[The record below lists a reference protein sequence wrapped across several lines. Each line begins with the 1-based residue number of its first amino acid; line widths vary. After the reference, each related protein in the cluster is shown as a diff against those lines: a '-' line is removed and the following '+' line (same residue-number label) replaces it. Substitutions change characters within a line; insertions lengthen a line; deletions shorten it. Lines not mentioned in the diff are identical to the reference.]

1 MSRSISIWHTKN
13 EKDINIDVGNRD
25 LFGTQM
31 SSKQFWSLE
40 ILYDLGIV
48 ELSKLGRIDPIYFSG
63 HLQLSVLEK
72 EIRILENHKAEIDYH
87 RDLVDRWLENLRFCL
102 YTLLETTPKDSIP
115 NLMIG

>member
-13 EKDINIDVGNRD
+13 ERDINVDVGNRD
-25 LFGTQM
+25 LFGTQR

-40 ILYDLGIV
+40 LLQDLGIL
-48 ELSKLGRIDPIYFSG
+48 ELSKLGKIDPIYFSG

-72 EIRILENHKAEIDYH
+72 EIRILENNKDEIDFN
-87 RDLVDRWLENLRFCL
+87 RELVDRWVENLRFCFD
-102 YTLLETTPKDSIP
+102 TLIETTPNDSTP